1 MSTGM
6 FAQVRIIGSKYTRNL
21 CSDVKIWS
29 GYINHNMSPQ
39 DISYLHWYG
48 RTPNRLENT
57 SI

>member
-29 GYINHNMSPQ
+29 GYINHNMSPE
-39 DISYLHWYG
+39 DIRYLHW
-48 RTPNRLENT
+48 
-57 SI
+57 